1 MQNYNTQPLPLISQ
15 KPFPYF
21 FLEHL
26 LQGIY
31 GVDAP
36 GLFCASVRLT
46 KSRRFWIQLWKK
58 NKITYASA
66 LSGKKM

>member
-15 KPFPYF
+15 KPFPDF

-36 GLFCASVRLT
+36 DNGSYNT
-46 KSRRFWIQLWKK
+46 
-58 NKITYASA
+58 A
-66 LSGKKM
+66 LI